1 MKPLPGKPLGWK
13 AYTVGVVVFNVVLAL
28 AMYLVMS
35 LLQWGFFR

>member
-28 AMYLVMS
+28 VMYLVMS
-35 LLQWGFFR
+35 LLQ

>member
-28 AMYLVMS
+28 AMYLVATVF
-35 LLQWGFFR
+35 QWGQVR